1 MCRKGK
7 ISGYRCSVWV
17 EYRALCCFFTWSYFK
32 TMCLCAHTHRLL
44 QEGNTRLWCWWLL
57 EGEGEGGRWPA
68 LRTLWTCQSCTHY
81 FQRQITKGFL
91 GSFSGVHFHQAQK
104 GPNYFPL
111 LSRTDGKTAT
121 SHGHHLPW
129 SSCGRETRGQNSL
142 LPRGWGGCTRHP
154 AALSQG
160 LFAGNKQSRC
170 YGLWD
175 RQLWKQTTAPT
186 AGGPSCP
193 GL

>member
-1 MCRKGK
+1 MKRKEVDSMCRKGK

-17 EYRALCCFFTWSYFK
+17 EYRALCCFFTRSYFK

-121 SHGHHLPW
+121 SHGHHLP
-129 SSCGRETRGQNSL
+129 
-142 LPRGWGGCTRHP
+142 
-154 AALSQG
+154 
-160 LFAGNKQSRC
+160 
-170 YGLWD
+170 
-175 RQLWKQTTAPT
+175 
-186 AGGPSCP
+186 
-193 GL
+193 